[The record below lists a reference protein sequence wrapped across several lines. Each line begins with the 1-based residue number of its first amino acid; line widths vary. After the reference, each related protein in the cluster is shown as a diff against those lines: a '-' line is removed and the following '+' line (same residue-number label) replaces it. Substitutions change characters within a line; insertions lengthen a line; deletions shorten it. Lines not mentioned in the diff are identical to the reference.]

1 MNTCPSIY
9 LHLDLTLNLTHSVLK
24 YFFNV
29 KWNKSFFCV
38 SMRNDKGTL
47 LPFGCSLGK
56 LVRKKP
62 QKHCKSGDAE
72 FSNRKNL
79 TEIFDYDVAISLKK
93 CLVTTLA
100 YG

>member
-1 MNTCPSIY
+1 MEQIIF
-9 LHLDLTLNLTHSVLK
+9 L
-24 YFFNV
+24 
-29 KWNKSFFCV
+29 CV

-56 LVRKKP
+56 LVIKNQKKP
-62 QKHCKSGDAE
+62 HCKSGDAE

-100 YG
+100 YR